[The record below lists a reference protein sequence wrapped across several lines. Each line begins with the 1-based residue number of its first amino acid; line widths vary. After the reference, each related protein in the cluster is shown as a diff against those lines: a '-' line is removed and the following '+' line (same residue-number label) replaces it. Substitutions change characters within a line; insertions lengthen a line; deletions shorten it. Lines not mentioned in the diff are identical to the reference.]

1 MAIRLIFQGREWYL
15 KSYKYKECFTN
26 SVCKSHRG
34 EKMIDFDKALLD
46 PALVFNN
53 PADVLHSRE
62 LSRSQKIQILQ
73 RWEYDVRELQ
83 VAEEESMRGPQS
95 VTLDVVL
102 NALRALGAEPKD
114 RSAPTK
120 HGGK

>member
-1 MAIRLIFQGREWYL
+1 
-15 KSYKYKECFTN
+15 
-26 SVCKSHRG
+26 
-34 EKMIDFDKALLD
+34 MIDFEKALLD
-46 PALVFNN
+46 PALVFND
-53 PADVLHSRE
+53 PADVLHNKE

-83 VAEEESMRGPQS
+83 VADEESMSGPQS

-102 NALRALGAEPKD
+102 NALRALGTESKE